1 MSVNP
6 ANANVQPLGTEE
18 LNLIDRVLRRIHEQF
33 RAFVE
38 GLPPRAR
45 SASGLAR
52 LLKVDRTTC
61 QRLVFIA
68 SRPYTGLDMLE
79 RLPGV
84 RGLGRLVEAARQ
96 ADPPVGADVL
106 GPLEG
111 AINRLEETLA
121 VLGESQAA
129 LMRRIAA
136 TSPVAMAGESDP
148 LELRRQLF
156 HSAAALTGRCSDA
169 WVAVYAYHPSPDSE
183 GDPIIDVARVHG
195 LIGHRA
201 KLDAV
206 PLTFHN
212 FGAEE
217 SRRAAGFRN
226 IGEGPAGVLP
236 RFTTDP
242 VPVISSKQPGEYLVQ
257 GIDTDFAGAERTI
270 DLMLGTINS
279 IQYPPGNPSGIEEVW
294 AMINFPVRRMVFD
307 VYLHREYAHA
317 CIPTLDVHLWR
328 PDFANREG
336 DRWQTRF
343 SDGPQL
349 ELLGRGIGRADNP
362 AYARHAELTAYLFKK
377 RALDPDEFVG
387 FRCAVE
393 YPIWRTGYCMS
404 FDFSSASATEDRPD
418 MAR

>member
-6 ANANVQPLGTEE
+6 THANARPLGAEE

-33 RAFVE
+33 RVFVE
-38 GLPPRAR
+38 RLPLHAR
-45 SASGLAR
+45 NASGLAR
-52 LLKVDRTTC
+52 FLDVDRTTC

-84 RGLGRLVEAARQ
+84 RGLGRLVEAARR
-96 ADPPVGADVL
+96 AESPVGADVL
-106 GPLEG
+106 EPLEG

-136 TSPVAMAGESDP
+136 TPPAATVGEGDP

-156 HSAAALTGRCSDA
+156 HSAAALTGRCSESWLA
-169 WVAVYAYHPSPDSE
+169 IYAYHPSPAA
-183 GDPIIDVARVHG
+183 GDAPTIDVARVHG

-217 SRRAAGFRN
+217 SRQAAGFRN

-236 RFTTDP
+236 QFTTHP
-242 VPVISSKQPGEYLVQ
+242 VPVVSSRQPGEYLVQ

-270 DLMLGTINS
+270 DVMLGTLNS

-307 VYLHREYAHA
+307 VYLHRDYARA
-317 CIPTLDVHLWR
+317 CIPSLDVHLWR
-328 PDFANREG
+328 PDFAKREG

-343 SDGPQL
+343 SHGPTL
-349 ELLGRGIGRADNP
+349 EPLGRGIARAASP
-362 AYARHAELTAYLFKK
+362 AYARHVELTEYLFKK
-377 RALDPDEFVG
+377 QALDPDEFVG

-393 YPIWRTGYCMS
+393 FPIWRTGYCMS
-404 FDFSSASATEDRPD
+404 FDFSGAAG
-418 MAR
+418 AV